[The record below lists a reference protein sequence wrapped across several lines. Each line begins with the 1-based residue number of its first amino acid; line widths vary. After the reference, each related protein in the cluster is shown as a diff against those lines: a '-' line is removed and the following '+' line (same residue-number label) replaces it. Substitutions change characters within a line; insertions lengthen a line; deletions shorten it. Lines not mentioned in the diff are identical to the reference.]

1 MYSELKDQLISFET
15 AKLARELGFDE
26 SCGLNYAQDG
36 EVQTLQYWEGNG
48 NGFESNS
55 EIDCDFYIENNPV
68 CSAPTQS
75 LLQRWL
81 REKYKIGIV
90 LLPDLGFESK
100 LEWGGGLVTL
110 SKNHTGGTGPFELD
124 KVIGTYEEAL
134 EELLQEA
141 LKRKICIQS

>member
-1 MYSELKDQLISFET
+1 MKDQLISFET
-15 AKLARELGFDE
+15 AKLARESGFDE
-26 SCGLNYAQDG
+26 ECGLNYAQDG

-81 REKYKIGIV
+81 REIHNLQCYSECNASGWIGVIENTNGTFIKE
-90 LLPDLGFESK
+90 LGQ
-100 LEWGGGLVTL
+100 GGNIPEAGMW
-110 SKNHTGGTGPFELD
+110 E
-124 KVIGTYEEAL
+124 TYEEAL
-134 EELLQEA
+134 EEGLYET
-141 LKRKICIQS
+141 LKLIK